1 LAVCWEPSIYPLN
14 LLAVE
19 VLRQSAGNLFDLS
32 QLGILRDP
40 TPEFIF
46 CNFLV
51 ISSARF
57 DVQVKALHPFK
68 EVSRRYTPY
77 YLKGSRVDKSFK
89 SLLSTQAGVIGNQPQ
104 PNLNRLNFSSY
115 LTGLIEGD
123 GSLFVPKT
131 LRSAKG
137 KLNYPSLQI
146 CFHLKDLPLALL
158 IQKELDHGSLARVKG
173 VNAYVLTI
181 NNLDGLILIT
191 SLINGNMKTPKI
203 HALYKLID

>member
-1 LAVCWEPSIYPLN
+1 
-14 LLAVE
+14 VE
-19 VLRQSAGNLFDLS
+19 LLRQSAGNLFDLS

-46 CNFLV
+46 CNFVV
-51 ISSARF
+51 ISSASF
-57 DVQVKALHPFK
+57 DVKVKALHPFK
-68 EVSRRYTPY
+68 EVSWRYTPY
-77 YLKGSRVDKSFK
+77 YLKGSRVEKSFK
-89 SLLSTQAGVIGNQPQ
+89 SLLSTQAGVIANQPQ

-158 IQKELDHGSLARVKG
+158 IQKELGHGSLARVKG